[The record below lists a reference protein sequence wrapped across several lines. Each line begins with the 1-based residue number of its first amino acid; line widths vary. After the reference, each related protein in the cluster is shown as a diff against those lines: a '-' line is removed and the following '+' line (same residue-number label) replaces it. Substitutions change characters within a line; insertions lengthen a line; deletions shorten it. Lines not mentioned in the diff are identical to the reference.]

1 MGDRKWI
8 SYVKKIRPYNILK
21 GIRYLRHFG
30 WKEFRIRLA
39 ERMEPEEVPYG
50 PWYEDY
56 RVKPED
62 VVSIMMTRP
71 PRTFE
76 ILPENIPIK
85 IVYEDDDLLVVDKK
99 AGEVCHP
106 AHGHY
111 QDTLANQAAAYLAG
125 CGSEKAP
132 IRCIGRLDKDTS
144 GTLLFAKNRLAA
156 ERLARQKEEGVFR
169 KEYLALVNGIFPV
182 SNRSGEI
189 CLPLAPLPG
198 SLMKMQVSGN
208 GKRALTRYEVLC
220 SDRHCSLVLCRIE
233 TGRTHQIRVHMAAI
247 GHPLVGD
254 PLYGND
260 THVSSTRTALHAWRL
275 YLKQPV
281 TGEEL
286 MIESFR
292 ENMFS

>member
-1 MGDRKWI
+1 MRTLEYQAIEQDDGVRLELILKRRLGLSVRQIRQLKFLSDGITVNGQKQRIVYSVHSGDR
-8 SYVKKIRPYNILK
+8 IRVTFSEQNRNVQELPFLEKPLHIL
-21 GIRYLRHFG
+21 
-30 WKEFRIRLA
+30 
-39 ERMEPEEVPYG
+39 
-50 PWYEDY
+50 YED
-56 RVKPED
+56 E
-62 VVSIMMTRP
+62 
-71 PRTFE
+71 
-76 ILPENIPIK
+76 
-85 IVYEDDDLLVVDKK
+85 DLLVVDKK

-281 TGEEL
+281 TGEKL
-286 MIESFR
+286 MIERFR

>member
-1 MGDRKWI
+1 MRTLEYQAIEQDDGVRLELILKRRLGLSVRQIRQLKFLSDGITVNGQKQRIVYSVHSGDR
-8 SYVKKIRPYNILK
+8 IRVTFSEQNRNVQELPFLEKPLHIL
-21 GIRYLRHFG
+21 
-30 WKEFRIRLA
+30 
-39 ERMEPEEVPYG
+39 
-50 PWYEDY
+50 YED
-56 RVKPED
+56 E
-62 VVSIMMTRP
+62 
-71 PRTFE
+71 
-76 ILPENIPIK
+76 
-85 IVYEDDDLLVVDKK
+85 DLLVVDKK

-286 MIESFR
+286 MIERFR

>member
-1 MGDRKWI
+1 MRTLEYQAIEQDDGIRLELILKRRLGLSARQIRQLKFLSDGITVNGNRERIVYSVRSGDR
-8 SYVKKIRPYNILK
+8 IRVTFSEQNRNVQELSFLEKPLHIL
-21 GIRYLRHFG
+21 
-30 WKEFRIRLA
+30 
-39 ERMEPEEVPYG
+39 
-50 PWYEDY
+50 YED
-56 RVKPED
+56 E
-62 VVSIMMTRP
+62 
-71 PRTFE
+71 
-76 ILPENIPIK
+76 
-85 IVYEDDDLLVVDKK
+85 DLLVVDKK

-125 CGSEKAP
+125 RGAEKAP
-132 IRCIGRLDKDTS
+132 VRCIGRLDKDTS

>member
-1 MGDRKWI
+1 MRTLEYQAIEQDDGVRLELILKRRLGLSVRQIRQLKFLSDGITVNGQKQRIVYSVHSGDR
-8 SYVKKIRPYNILK
+8 IRVTFSEQNRNVQELPFLEKPLHIL
-21 GIRYLRHFG
+21 
-30 WKEFRIRLA
+30 
-39 ERMEPEEVPYG
+39 
-50 PWYEDY
+50 YED
-56 RVKPED
+56 E
-62 VVSIMMTRP
+62 
-71 PRTFE
+71 
-76 ILPENIPIK
+76 
-85 IVYEDDDLLVVDKK
+85 DLLVVDKK

-189 CLPLAPLPG
+189 CLPLVPLPG

-233 TGRTHQIRVHMAAI
+233 TGRTHQIRVHMAVI

>member
-1 MGDRKWI
+1 MRTLEYQAIEQDDGIRLELILKRRLGLSARQIRQLKFLSDGITVNGNRERIVYSVRSGDR
-8 SYVKKIRPYNILK
+8 IRVTFSEQNRNVQELPFLEKPLHIL
-21 GIRYLRHFG
+21 
-30 WKEFRIRLA
+30 
-39 ERMEPEEVPYG
+39 
-50 PWYEDY
+50 YED
-56 RVKPED
+56 E
-62 VVSIMMTRP
+62 
-71 PRTFE
+71 
-76 ILPENIPIK
+76 
-85 IVYEDDDLLVVDKK
+85 DLLAVDKK

-125 CGSEKAP
+125 HGAEKAP
-132 IRCIGRLDKDTS
+132 VRCIGRLDKDTS

-169 KEYLALVNGIFPV
+169 KEYLALVNGLF
-182 SNRSGEI
+182 SSSERSGEI
-189 CLPLAPLPG
+189 CLPIAPLPG
-198 SLMKMQVSGN
+198 SLMKMQVADN

-247 GHPLVGD
+247 GHPLLGD

-260 THVSSTRTALHAWRL
+260 TYVSSTRTALHAWRL

-286 MIESFR
+286 MMESFR